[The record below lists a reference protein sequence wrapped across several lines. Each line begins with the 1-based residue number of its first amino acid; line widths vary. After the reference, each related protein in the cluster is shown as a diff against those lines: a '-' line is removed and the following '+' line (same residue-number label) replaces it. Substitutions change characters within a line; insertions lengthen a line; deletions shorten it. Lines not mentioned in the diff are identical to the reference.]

1 VEERPVERATG
12 TRGIEPAVA
21 PRDEAST
28 PVRVAGAS
36 GTEKTVADPA
46 LGGSGRQSH
55 PVVERAP
62 LDPEAQFTRLLA
74 QAKRANGAENYRAAS
89 HQYRRALTL
98 KPDSTEAKAGLGIAL
113 VNSSSSESGYRE
125 AVRLLEEAVKGESRD
140 APAWLALGMAYQF
153 TSQKPKAR
161 DAYQRYL
168 SLEPSGASS
177 GEVRA
182 LLKELGE

>member
-1 VEERPVERATG
+1 VPETPSVPLRHAAPETRAVVA
-12 TRGIEPAVA
+12 AVQ
-21 PRDEAST
+21 PSKPGET
-28 PVRVAGAS
+28 
-36 GTEKTVADPA
+36 A
-46 LGGSGRQSH
+46 LGGSGRQTH
-55 PVVERAP
+55 PV
-62 LDPEAQFTRLLA
+62 LDRPRIDPDAQFARLIA
-74 QAKRANGAENYRAAS
+74 QAKRANGAENYRTAS
-89 HQYRRALTL
+89 NQYRRALSL
-98 KPDSTEAKAGLGIAL
+98 RPDSAEAKAGLGIAL

-125 AVRLLEEAVKGESRD
+125 AVRLLEDATKGESKD